1 MAGRGL
7 GSGVR
12 GFPCRRCPGPLRAV
26 ALSLILVAAL
36 PGCTTAPAPPL
47 ASAPREREREPF
59 GPWRHAHAA
68 SVDALEAH
76 LARHGVLGVLP
87 AEQLLR
93 SASSW
98 AECRAPG
105 YAVPPEAQ
113 WPAVVSV
120 LQLVQ
125 ALTAAG
131 ILGPIEVHSG
141 YRDAAL
147 NECAGGA
154 ARSAHLTSFAI
165 DFTPVAPLTP
175 VALPTAQGVAD
186 PLPRLCEF
194 WRTQGRAW
202 RMGFSRYPSGRIHI
216 DTAGYRTWGADHTG
230 RTALCSAG

>member
-7 GSGVR
+7 GNGVR
-12 GFPCRRCPGPLRAV
+12 GFQGRGCPGPLRAV
-26 ALSLILVAAL
+26 ALSLIIAAAL
-36 PGCTTAPAPPL
+36 PACTTAPAPPL

-59 GPWRHAHAA
+59 GPWRQAHAA

-131 ILGPIEVHSG
+131 TLGPIEVHSG

-165 DFTPVAPLTP
+165 DFTPVAPI
-175 VALPTAQGVAD
+175 AAQGVSD